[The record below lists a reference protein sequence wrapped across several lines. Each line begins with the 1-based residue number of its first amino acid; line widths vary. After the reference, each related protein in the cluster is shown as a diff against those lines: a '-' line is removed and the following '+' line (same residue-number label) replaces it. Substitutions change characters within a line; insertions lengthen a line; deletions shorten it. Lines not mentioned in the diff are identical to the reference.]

1 MTNEAQPKPRVP
13 RITGLAAPQE
23 TSKAV
28 LAAMRLT
35 TELRRTSVADTAIKI
50 STALDEMVAARPKG
64 ASLRGPLGLLVRELA
79 RKQPQLMRLI
89 MEDADIKDAYRAVAT
104 ARKSTK

>member
-1 MTNEAQPKPRVP
+1 MTNEEQPKPRVP
-13 RITGLAAPQE
+13 RIWGFAAGQQ

-28 LAAMRLT
+28 LAAMRSN
-35 TELRRTSVADTAIKI
+35 TELRRTSVADTATKI

-89 MEDADIKDAYRAVAT
+89 MEDADIKDAYRAVTAT
-104 ARKSTK
+104 RKSNK